1 MRLTSA
7 NGNRGSRGNAKDDEG
22 VRALLVFGPASVWE
36 PLIVGTGGEKNED
49 ASSNGRL
56 ETKSHIHWIMA
67 NG

>member
-1 MRLTSA
+1 VRLTSA
-7 NGNRGSRGNAKDDEG
+7 NGNRGSQVNAKDDGG

-36 PLIVGTGGEKNED
+36 PLIVGTGGEKHGD

-56 ETKSHIHWIMA
+56 ETKNRIHWIMA